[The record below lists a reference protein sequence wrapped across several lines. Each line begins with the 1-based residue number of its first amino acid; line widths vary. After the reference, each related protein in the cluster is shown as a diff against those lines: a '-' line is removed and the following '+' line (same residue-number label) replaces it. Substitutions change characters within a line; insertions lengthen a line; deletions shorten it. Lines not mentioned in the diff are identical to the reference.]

1 MPSPSS
7 PNFTRDNPLKIHVFG
22 HEGADPEGLAH
33 AVGGATRAG
42 VHEDCDLAIFAINA
56 AQGIDPETISTWE
69 ALNESMVPRLIAVTG
84 IEGVEA
90 DFDDA
95 VLLANRVFDQT
106 VTPFLVLH
114 DDVGIACALIDLANL
129 RVVDYSSSPPTISDS
144 EPEHKTLVSEF
155 RQEYLEA
162 LDIAGEDGFAA
173 GMLFPAIPVW
183 LEKGIGVDILQS
195 YISKI
200 RS

>member
-7 PNFTRDNPLKIHVFG
+7 PKFTQGNPLKIHVFG
-22 HEGADPEGLAH
+22 HEGADPEGVAH
-33 AVGGATRAG
+33 SVGGSTHAD
-42 VHEDCDLAIFAINA
+42 VYEDCDLAIFAINA
-56 AQGIDPETISTWE
+56 AQGIDAETIETWE
-69 ALNESMVPRLIAVTG
+69 VLSESMVPRIIAVTG

-106 VTPFLVLH
+106 VTPYLVLH
-114 DDVGIACALIDLANL
+114 DEAGIACALIDLANL
-129 RVVDYSSSPPTISDS
+129 RIIDYSSSVPTISDS
-144 EPEHKTLVSEF
+144 DPEHKTLVSEF

-162 LDIAGEDGFAA
+162 LEIAGEDGFAA

-183 LEKGIGVDILQS
+183 LEKGIGVDILQT

-200 RS
+200 NS